1 MGRGSGAV
9 VWVAGDVPLAN
20 LVVHA
25 VVQAFAEAIGASGTA
40 HRLALGLWV
49 TAPERAVFS
58 GPVAFGSGVAVVV
71 AMRARPPLGD
81 GASTLRALSRPRS
94 LFSSPRAREA
104 LVIGWISAVSA
115 IVGVAL
121 AQASG
126 GGGAGDVGA
135 DAAPRSIAIGLGLSG
150 LSLFS
155 GALVSRSRDRGE
167 ALKKG
172 RSTFEAP
179 SWIAATLAGAAHA
192 LGMWPG
198 VSRVGAAAAVLLAL
212 GVKPQRAMEIALA
225 ATVPLWWF
233 QAVASIGGAGGATFG
248 SGTIAAA
255 LFGFLGAYAA
265 VAAIRALAAK
275 RALVA
280 LPLWM
285 IPLACAIF
293 AYGRA
298 LPSRAASAG
307 GRGPDAAST
316 TLIDKARSSLE
327 PS

>member
-1 MGRGSGAV
+1 M

-58 GPVAFGSGVAVVV
+58 GPVAFGSGVAVAV
-71 AMRARPPLGD
+71 AMRARLSPALVEAG
-81 GASTLRALSRPRS
+81 RALSHPRS
-94 LFSSPRAREA
+94 LFTSPKAREVI
-104 LVIGWISAVSA
+104 VIGWISAVSA

-126 GGGAGDVGA
+126 GGGAGNVGVS
-135 DAAPRSIAIGLGLSG
+135 DAPRAIAIGLGLSG
-150 LSLFS
+150 LALFS

-167 ALKKG
+167 ARRKG
-172 RSTFEAP
+172 RAAFEAP

-233 QAVASIGGAGGATFG
+233 EAAATSWGTNAGATIG
-248 SGTIAAA
+248 STIAAA

-280 LPLWM
+280 LSLWM

-293 AYGRA
+293 AYSRA
-298 LPSRAASAG
+298 LPSRAAAAG
-307 GRGPDAAST
+307 
-316 TLIDKARSSLE
+316 ARSSLE